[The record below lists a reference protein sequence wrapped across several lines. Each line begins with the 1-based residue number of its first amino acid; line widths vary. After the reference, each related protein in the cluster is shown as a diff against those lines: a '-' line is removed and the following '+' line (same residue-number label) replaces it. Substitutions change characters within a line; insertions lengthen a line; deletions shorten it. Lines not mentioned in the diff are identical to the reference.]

1 MAEAD
6 SLYLA
11 KAEEALKSAQSEF
24 ISGRYNNVANRA
36 YYACFS
42 AAVQALEDAGLQSH
56 SAVAAWK
63 HDALQA
69 AFVGELINRRKLYSS
84 ELRSVLLRNQE
95 LRETADYQ
103 RHAVTQTQAARAVDR
118 AEAFVTAVRQGNNRR

>member
-1 MAEAD
+1 MTEVAL
-6 SLYLA
+6 LYLA
-11 KAEEALKSAQSEF
+11 KAEEALEGAQSEF
-24 ISGRYNNVANRA
+24 INRRYNNVANRA

-42 AAVQALEDAGLQSH
+42 AAVQALEDAGLQSQ
-56 SAVAAWK
+56 SGPAAWK

-84 ELRSVLLRNQE
+84 DLRSVLLRNQE

-118 AEAFVTAVRQGNNRR
+118 AEAFVRAVQQRRARR